1 MVLRKT
7 HHLCLACNIIGLD
20 FIFSRRS
27 AASQI
32 LLSSPSLS
40 LFYSSLRTL
49 ESPPATTRRIRH
61 HPAPLSRLKRQSRAV
76 PTLRTDPILPPPRL
90 RDSRRVNYPSSDRT
104 LDSPRTI
111 VLPALAPSLFCFSS
125 TSSLF
130 FPSRLSVRTVLA
142 LDSRRLTRRK
152 TQRRT
157 NTVCATTAW
166 GLLGEAKKA
175 PRAPTETS
183 SRLKDYSWIR
193 PPSFLLPC

>member
-76 PTLRTDPILPPPRL
+76 PTLRTDPTLPPPRL
-90 RDSRRVNYPSSDRT
+90 RDSRVNYPSSDRT
-104 LDSPRTI
+104 LDSLSFAVTSTLVSI
-111 VLPALAPSLFCFSS
+111 FFFFSS
-125 TSSLF
+125 TSSLSVPF
-130 FPSRLSVRTVLA
+130 RHSVRTVLA
-142 LDSRRLTRRK
+142 FDSRRLTRRK

-157 NTVCATTAW
+157 NTVCATTAS

-183 SRLKDYSWIR
+183 SRLKDYSQIR
-193 PPSFLLPC
+193 PPSFLLPCC